1 MKFKKWTLFIINWS
15 TCMPIFI
22 SLTCKMMKP
31 HTKNELRLPFYYPKT
46 ASVFNTELTGKRLS
60 QKSLPSVTCNPLL
73 FRFCLILKSIFSSTN
88 PVKDFWEGELVFK
101 LLDFI
106 YSPYFLEFSHEKGHK
121 KITFNFG
128 RPIYTF
134 EVHGRGH

>member
-1 MKFKKWTLFIINWS
+1 
-15 TCMPIFI
+15 MPIFI

-60 QKSLPSVTCNPLL
+60 RKSLPLVTCNPLL

-121 KITFNFG
+121 KISGNMAEQLPAVLNVGINTSPLATEFKN
-128 RPIYTF
+128 
-134 EVHGRGH
+134 